1 MICGVTTSGN
11 TDGSVIICAKKRNTS
26 FRRQQKWSEKFEKQA
41 STDFT
46 CVECAAPTDKKTLK
60 SKERFERSTQRAACE
75 EAACERGDLSTVE
88 SD

>member
-1 MICGVTTSGN
+1 
-11 TDGSVIICAKKRNTS
+11 
-26 FRRQQKWSEKFEKQA
+26 
-41 STDFT
+41 
-46 CVECAAPTDKKTLK
+46 VECAAPTDKKTLK